1 MLLDLCHG
9 NSLQGILELLDAGTL
24 VLLGGASRALY
35 DRCDD
40 SQLWPMLFAVQ
51 WGNLTS
57 YRPNRLDYLRRS
69 RQERQE
75 LERQEQAAQPYL
87 AEWGVEPDPVP
98 FIDLTRD
105 DAVQVY
111 HSLSP
116 HCLLLFVP
124 CRMNLQRSGAGWRR
138 WDQKWHGELSLLQP
152 PIGAVTYWTRNQVDG
167 LPDVATSPAE
177 MPLSTLC
184 CSLTGAWLLP
194 EGSSMTTISNY
205 VFHPDRPATGL
216 AKLVGGPHSC
226 TYVLD

>member
-1 MLLDLCHG
+1 MTGFDENYHSWIHAEKWRLTQAVRWCHWTESDRIVSSMESVLPIPPGQEFSMLLDLCHG

-35 DRCDD
+35 ERCDD

-51 WGNLTS
+51 WCNLTS

-105 DAVQVY
+105 DAVQVS

-124 CRMNLQRSGAGWRR
+124 CRMNLQRSSAGWRQ
-138 WDQKWHGELSLLQP
+138 WDQKLHGELSLLQP

-167 LPDVATSPAE
+167 LPDVATSP
-177 MPLSTLC
+177 
-184 CSLTGAWLLP
+184 
-194 EGSSMTTISNY
+194 
-205 VFHPDRPATGL
+205 V
-216 AKLVGGPHSC
+216 
-226 TYVLD
+226 